1 MWTSSVVAALHFI
14 ALAIGFGAVFAR
26 GIAMRK
32 ILSLP
37 SRKDAGLRALFF
49 ADNAWG
55 IAALLWIITGLSR
68 AFGGLEKG
76 TAFYLANPMFHLK
89 LGLFALIFLLE
100 LWPMVLFVRWR
111 IRLIKGKPIDN
122 LEVLG
127 KLKWVNDAEVLL
139 ILAIVFVASAM
150 ARGL

>member
-1 MWTSSVVAALHFI
+1 MWASSIVAALHFV

-26 GIAMRK
+26 GVAMRR
-32 ILSLP
+32 ILSLTT
-37 SRKDAGLRALFF
+37 KKEAGLRALFF

-55 IAALLWIITGLSR
+55 IAAMLWILTGVSR

-76 TAFYLANPMFHLK
+76 TAFYLANPLFHLK
-89 LGLFALIFLLE
+89 LGLFALIFALE
-100 LWPMVLFVRWR
+100 IWPMVLFVKWR
-111 IRLIKGKPIDN
+111 IRLIKGKPIEN

-127 KLKWVNDAEVLL
+127 KLKWINDLEVGL